1 MIQPQELN
9 FQTIRTVH
17 TTQQQTDNSIQKQAE
32 NLNIYFSKE
41 GTQMANRHMKTCS
54 RSLVTREM
62 QIKTTVKYHL
72 TAVRTAIIRK
82 STNKFRSGE
91 KGTCLDCWWGCNMV
105 QPLWKTVRGP

>member
-54 RSLVTREM
+54 RSLVIREM

-105 QPLWKTVRGP
+105 QLLGKTV